1 MSNDYDLYLE
11 YFVWLAAWVNDRE
24 HNSSD
29 YTEVLWKLYDTK
41 FIVSMEKDQNRVDDA
56 LDFRTRFVPFRLDFH
71 VSILEIMIS
80 MAARIEDTIMKNTSE
95 EDRTSVWF
103 WDMMNSLGLAN
114 QTDILYDEQYVLEVL
129 HDFNNRKY
137 ERNGVGSLFV
147 TRDKSKDMRKM
158 ELWFQM
164 HEYLKTVLQ
173 QEGYLRK
180 EN

>member
-1 MSNDYDLYLE
+1 MGKEYDLYLE
-11 YFVWLAAWVNDRE
+11 YFEWLTAWVIDNE
-24 HNSSD
+24 HNVAD

-41 FIVSMEKDQNRVDDA
+41 FVVSMERDQNRVDDA
-56 LDFRTRFVPFRLDFH
+56 LDFRSRFVPFRLDFH

-114 QTDILYDEQYVLEVL
+114 QNDILFDDQYVLEVL

-147 TRDKSKDMRKM
+147 TRDRSKDMRKM

-164 HEYLKTVLQ
+164 HARFNDILQ
-173 QEGYLRK
+173 DEGLLNK
-180 EN
+180 

>member
-11 YFVWLAAWVNDRE
+11 YFGWLTAWVNDSE
-24 HNSSD
+24 HNAAQ

-41 FIVSMEKDQNRVDDA
+41 FVVSMERDQNRVDDA
-56 LDFRTRFVPFRLDFH
+56 LDFRSRFVPFRLDFH

-114 QTDILYDEQYVLEVL
+114 QNDVLFDDQYVLEVL

-147 TRDKSKDMRKM
+147 TRDRSKDMREM

-164 HEYLKTVLQ
+164 HARFHDILQ
-173 QEGYLRK
+173 DEGLLRK
-180 EN
+180 EI